1 MKNIFHGHKVLCTC
15 VKHVYEAVPAGAG
28 QVALGGGGPVE
39 AVLEA
44 EHLRVV
50 SLDLAELVHELQLVD
65 ADVAR
70 PVAAGEVLPVG
81 ADADTAHP
89 VPLIVQRVLLARGQR
104 GVRLLDE
111 AQLGVDVESLE
122 ELLAVDV
129 PPVEGVGGHG
139 RVHVPDAD
147 GVVRAAGDEAARRQ
161 DRLLAVAEAGRVGL
175 QAPDAGRV
183 VEERVRLPNL
193 EHWRKLTFRTE
204 THPIMLFPTA
214 VSEMFHNNAYKT
226 ATKSVKTVKSKIA

>member
-70 PVAAGEVLPVG
+70 PVAASE
-81 ADADTAHP
+81 DTAHP
-89 VPLIVQRVLLARGQR
+89 IPLIVQRVLLARGQ
-104 GVRLLDE
+104 
-111 AQLGVDVESLE
+111 
-122 ELLAVDV
+122 
-129 PPVEGVGGHG
+129 
-139 RVHVPDAD
+139 
-147 GVVRAAGDEAARRQ
+147 
-161 DRLLAVAEAGRVGL
+161 
-175 QAPDAGRV
+175 
-183 VEERVRLPNL
+183 
-193 EHWRKLTFRTE
+193 
-204 THPIMLFPTA
+204 
-214 VSEMFHNNAYKT
+214 
-226 ATKSVKTVKSKIA
+226 

>member
-129 PPVEGVGGHG
+129 PPVESVGG
-139 RVHVPDAD
+139 HVPDAD

-214 VSEMFHNNAYKT
+214 VSEMFQNNAYKT